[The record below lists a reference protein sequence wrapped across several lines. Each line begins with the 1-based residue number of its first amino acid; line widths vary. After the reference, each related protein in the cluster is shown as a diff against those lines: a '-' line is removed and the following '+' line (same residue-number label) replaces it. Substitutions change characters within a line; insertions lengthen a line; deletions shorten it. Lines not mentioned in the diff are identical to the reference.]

1 MKHFIN
7 RAWASPEHKYRAVD
21 KNGDLY
27 YFDSRPYKTSY
38 GRWLTIPTDFS
49 IFCAGKYTGEIK
61 WEKSRETKKEYDKR
75 DICLLCDN
83 IIGKGKFC
91 PKCMK
96 EVGIK
101 FCKMYKK
108 SRMKSV

>member
-1 MKHFIN
+1 MKNFIN

-27 YFDSRPYKTSY
+27 YFDSRPHKTSY

-61 WEKSRETKKEYDKR
+61 WEKSLETKREYDKR
-75 DICLLCDN
+75 RLCETCNKNYNCTIVRMWGLGQVNICEGYHETL
-83 IIGKGKFC
+83 
-91 PKCMK
+91 
-96 EVGIK
+96 
-101 FCKMYKK
+101 Y
-108 SRMKSV
+108 